1 MRFKIYHNT
10 YNNIYKIRT
19 DHIQVPKLEW
29 IRSLTIDQK
38 RNYKILIE
46 KIKYDLE
53 IDKTTYVCCRC
64 SPIFS
69 LKRITK
75 HKILSLFHEE
85 RFVNDPSPVCQEI
98 EILKYSIDISAQELI
113 QKYFQNR
120 DIFNSIEVILLMTMI
135 KNGEL

>member
-1 MRFKIYHNT
+1 MRFKIYNNNNNT
-10 YNNIYKIRT
+10 YTIRT
-19 DHIQVPKLEW
+19 DHIQVPKLNW
-29 IRSLTIDQK
+29 LRSLTDYQK
-38 RNYKILIE
+38 RNYEALIE

-53 IDKTTYVCCRC
+53 INKTTYVCCQF
-64 SPIFS
+64 SSSSS

-75 HKILSLFHEE
+75 HKILSLLQENL
-85 RFVNDPSPVCQEI
+85 FVNDDSPVCQEI

-120 DIFNSIEVILLMTMI
+120 KVFYSIEIILLITMI